1 MSSLLMR
8 LCCCCC
14 VGPASHTGNGSNDG
28 SARTAGSGAYSP
40 VGIDALSPDRD
51 SMDGPPRG
59 LNGTAAADQ
68 FEIEIDEMED
78 AAEEEDKLALA
89 VGGRSQRA
97 EKEEREDEEEDDNAA
112 VSAPLQRTAVEM
124 QPLASAGRASP
135 RPGNGLTPQ
144 RGASPRPPVTILAP
158 PPAALVYSFPAP
170 PSIASASASS
180 AVLSTPSSASS
191 ASAAA
196 APTASR
202 SPDSLVTSSDLE
214 RDDTDY
220 DIQRF
225 RLALEEVESKILMED
240 AAPAVAAKT
249 SGSMV
254 PPPARPSPVL
264 LPRSKLIAAAARGTG
279 SASARASNE
288 GPLTFIPAHA
298 TNGPP
303 HLSNALPTVRKNSSA
318 ASGTRSVPSS
328 PAVDVS
334 NLLMRSQQQQ
344 QPLANGN
351 GTHKPTLQPSSIR
364 LQQQPPK
371 QHPSLKQS
379 HAPPSLA
386 MSAAQH
392 ALHMVHSP
400 SAPAL
405 SAIMPA
411 IPDAPVEP
419 ASPRTTAQLEKLA
432 EQGSAAASAAAVKQA
447 AADDSVIP
455 EEETALEATSPAD
468 IPTVAIADLHA
479 RPIVSPPRTLPSAA
493 AAAPAAAPA
502 VVVPAVAQA
511 STTVPASAVAAPVAS
526 VVKPVA
532 PASAAAAAAAVGPSK
547 AAAAPTAPASAS
559 KPSSAAAKK
568 HASHA
573 HSNPLDRLGVPGGVI
588 SSAHMEELM
597 SALKG
602 APSACAD
609 DGALISVDE
618 VSYAHL
624 FAFLAGTNRTLPGKV
639 VKPFVIPELQALIA
653 AHTQAAQHARGGRN
667 GAGAGMHPPQL
678 KRSASVS
685 TAHSA
690 PHAAS
695 GASSSSHAH
704 SAAGAASAAAP
715 VTPKVG
721 SALSP
726 EAAKL
731 LLSFMHWLVDIRID
745 RPALSSSA
753 AAAAALSTLTL
764 RFDFGPAASGA
775 YSYIDLPSQPTW
787 VLGSK
792 HPRDPYLVHPLN
804 QPKIYTNESH
814 RLCIHRELALSFSA
828 AKGIIS
834 IRSGDVSLK
843 KSFVSLNCDLR
854 TEYRPGMVEY
864 DDSRNPF
871 LVMREDDESKP
882 VITDDGHYLPR
893 TFDCWLVVT
902 VLTRET
908 WVGLP
913 IIGKQAPPDRNMK
926 PHAGYPY
933 P

>member
-1 MSSLLMR
+1 MSSLLQR

-14 VGPASHTGNGSNDG
+14 LGSASHPGSND
-28 SARTAGSGAYSP
+28 AGRAHAGAYSP
-40 VGIDALSPDRD
+40 VGALSPDRHAT
-51 SMDGPPRG
+51 PAG

-68 FEIEIDEMED
+68 FEIEIDEMEEEADHKFAMD
-78 AAEEEDKLALA
+78 AAASANSKQKQQQQQA
-89 VGGRSQRA
+89 A
-97 EKEEREDEEEDDNAA
+97 EKEEREDDEEDDND
-112 VSAPLQRTAVEM
+112 SAPLQRTVEM
-124 QPLASAGRASP
+124 QPLAAAGRASP
-135 RPGNGLTPQ
+135 RLGNKGHTPL
-144 RGASPRPPVTILAP
+144 RNVSPRPLPTATTLAP
-158 PPAALVYSFPAP
+158 PPPLVYSFPAP
-170 PSIASASASS
+170 PSATPASS
-180 AVLSTPSSASS
+180 AAVLSTPSSTPVT
-191 ASAAA
+191 AA
-196 APTASR
+196 TTSR

-214 RDDTDY
+214 RDDTDW
-220 DIQRF
+220 DIRRF
-225 RLALEEVESKILMED
+225 RQALEEVESKIMLEGT
-240 AAPAVAAKT
+240 AAVAAPVLTPAKAN
-249 SGSMV
+249 GSLV

-279 SASARASNE
+279 SASARASND
-288 GPLTFIPAHA
+288 GPLTFTSAHA
-298 TNGPP
+298 ANGPP
-303 HLSNALPTVRKNSSA
+303 HLSTALPTVRKTSVA
-318 ASGTRSVPSS
+318 AAARSVPSS

-334 NLLMRSQQQQ
+334 NLLARSLQHQQQ
-344 QPLANGN
+344 QPLANGT
-351 GTHKPTLQPSSIR
+351 GLHKPSMQPSSI
-364 LQQQPPK
+364 QQSSTLHPAAIQLPHQQSTQPS
-371 QHPSLKQS
+371 QLHPP
-379 HAPPSLA
+379 APLIMP
-386 MSAAQH
+386 AQH
-392 ALHMVHSP
+392 VLHMVHSP

-405 SAIMPA
+405 STIVPA

-432 EQGSAAASAAAVKQA
+432 QQGAATKQVA
-447 AADDSVIP
+447 ELDSMIP
-455 EEETALEATSPAD
+455 EEEITLEATSPVD
-468 IPTVAIADLHA
+468 IPTVAADLNP
-479 RPIVSPPRTLPSAA
+479 RPVSSPPRSPARTAAAATAAAATAPATVAVAGSAAPTTAPASA
-493 AAAPAAAPA
+493 AAAPAAA
-502 VVVPAVAQA
+502 
-511 STTVPASAVAAPVAS
+511 
-526 VVKPVA
+526 VVK
-532 PASAAAAAAAVGPSK
+532 S
-547 AAAAPTAPASAS
+547 AAAAPTAAPAASAVSATPPKAAVAAPASAAPKS
-559 KPSSAAAKK
+559 TASKK
-568 HASHA
+568 HAAHA

-602 APSACAD
+602 SPAACAD
-609 DGALISVDE
+609 DGALINVDE

-624 FAFLAGTNRTLPGKV
+624 FAFLAGTPRTLPGKV

-653 AHTQAAQHARGGRN
+653 GHTQAAQHAAGRKGN
-667 GAGAGMHPPQL
+667 GAGAGHGGHPPL

-685 TAHSA
+685 NTTAHSA
-690 PHAAS
+690 PHPAT
-695 GASSSSHAH
+695 GSS
-704 SAAGAASAAAP
+704 SAAAAAGSSAAP
-715 VTPKVG
+715 APKVG
-721 SALSP
+721 SALSL

-745 RPALSSSA
+745 RPVASSSA
-753 AAAAALSTLTL
+753 SAAAALSTLTL

-787 VLGSK
+787 VLSSK

-814 RLCIHRELALSFSA
+814 RLCIHRELCLQFS
-828 AKGIIS
+828 GSRGVVS
-834 IRSGDVSLK
+834 IRSGDVSIK

-871 LVMREDDESKP
+871 LVMREDDDTKP
-882 VITDDGHYLPR
+882 LITEDGHYLPR